1 MTELSGIRRGSTG
14 ASTTAVSA
22 VDPEAVLAS
31 TVVRWIV
38 FVGVLGVLYA
48 FGKVAGIF

>member
-1 MTELSGIRRGSTG
+1 MRVMERKGKSERHIVL
-14 ASTTAVSA
+14 AEDNDDHAL
-22 VDPEAVLAS
+22 LAS

-48 FGKVAGIF
+48 LGKVAGVF